1 MQQPERSQE
10 SAGSHKRTSHL
21 TRPTPAGQSE
31 PSPVSLR
38 RAPTRRIDL
47 LTLKSKYLWQDGVVT
62 FDTDVAL
69 RLVAESLG
77 LVERLGAERIEVRN
91 VSMSDRTLVVEI
103 TARSTD
109 PLLVRGEIVGVMGA
123 LSGLGIPELFPVL
136 HAETFGVRAYD
147 AAGEE
152 LLWVV
157 SSVEVAEFA
166 GEGRPVEW
174 LANSLFQDNTPT
186 YRRSQ
191 ADRIIGQIE
200 TGLRELLDH
209 HGLLRVGADYPDQIW
224 SPPEL
229 SELKGRAAAEGHN
242 SDDARRLLDYL
253 FLPQLRDAIVDHHDW
268 FDDDCLPD
276 TAAFKASLGT
286 LNAVRRK
293 VAHHR
298 EISSDELRDC
308 RAIARSCLTPIGR
321 VHPYLIED
329 FLVDRWEDQVA
340 QIVDGMQAG
349 FDSADPPP
357 AASMSE
363 SQRRQVAIDALAAQ
377 RLAVNEWLF
386 SLSRLV
392 VPPPRQ
398 QFHDAA
404 MTALTH
410 WQAALD
416 DLVSTGSR
424 PDLTPAQAQAAG
436 APYAE
441 ALDHVR
447 EVFEEI
453 RRLRVSAP
461 TE

>member
-1 MQQPERSQE
+1 M
-10 SAGSHKRTSHL
+10 
-21 TRPTPAGQSE
+21 
-31 PSPVSLR
+31 
-38 RAPTRRIDL
+38 
-47 LTLKSKYLWQDGVVT
+47 T
-62 FDTDVAL
+62 FDSDAAL
-69 RLVAESLG
+69 RLIVESLG
-77 LVERLGAERIEVRN
+77 LVERLGADLIDVRN
-91 VSMSDRTLVVEI
+91 ARMSDRMLVVEI

-109 PLLVRGEIVGVMGA
+109 PITVRGEICGVMGA

-157 SSVEVAEFA
+157 SSIEVAGFA
-166 GEGRPVEW
+166 GEGRAVEW
-174 LANSLFQDNTPT
+174 LANSIFQDNTPA

-209 HGLLRVGADYPDQIW
+209 RGLQRTGADYPDHLW

-229 SELKGRAAAEGHN
+229 SRLKGRAAAEGCN
-242 SDDARRLLDYL
+242 SEDARTLLDYL

-268 FDDDCLPD
+268 FDDGCIPD
-276 TAAFKASLGT
+276 TEAFRESLGT

-321 VHPYLIED
+321 VHPHLVED

-340 QIVDGMQAG
+340 QIVESLRAG
-349 FDSADPPP
+349 FDSADLPP
-357 AASMSE
+357 AGSMPE
-363 SQRRQVAIDALAAQ
+363 TQRRQLVIDALTAQ
-377 RLAVNEWLF
+377 RLAVNEWLS
-386 SLSRLV
+386 SLGRLV

-398 QFHDAA
+398 EIHDAA
-404 MTALTH
+404 VTALTH

-416 DLVSTGSR
+416 DLIATGSQE
-424 PDLTPAQAQAAG
+424 DLTLAQAQAAR
-436 APYAE
+436 AAYTE
-441 ALDHVR
+441 ALAQVR
-447 EVFEEI
+447 EVAEEI
-453 RRLRVSAP
+453 RRLRVNAP

>member
-1 MQQPERSQE
+1 M
-10 SAGSHKRTSHL
+10 
-21 TRPTPAGQSE
+21 
-31 PSPVSLR
+31 
-38 RAPTRRIDL
+38 
-47 LTLKSKYLWQDGVVT
+47 TLSYRWQDGLVT
-62 FDTDVAL
+62 LDTDVAL

-77 LVERLGAERIEVRN
+77 LVERLGADPINVRK

-109 PLLVRGEIVGVMGA
+109 PITVRGEIAGVMGA
-123 LSGLGIPELFPVL
+123 LSGLGVPELFPVL

-157 SSVEVAEFA
+157 SSIEVAEFA
-166 GEGRPVEW
+166 GEGRAVEW
-174 LANSLFQDNTPT
+174 LANSVFQDNTPA

-209 HGLLRVGADYPDQIW
+209 HGLRRIGAAYPDQLW
-224 SPPEL
+224 SPSEL
-229 SELKGRAAAEGHN
+229 SELKGRAAAEGRN
-242 SDDARRLLDYL
+242 SEDARTLLDYV

-268 FDDDCLPD
+268 FDDGCLPD
-276 TAAFKASLGT
+276 TAAFKESLGA

-298 EISSDELRDC
+298 EISFDELRDC

-340 QIVDGMQAG
+340 QIVDGIRAG

-357 AASMSE
+357 AGSMPE
-363 SQRRQVAIDALAAQ
+363 TQRRQLVIDALTAQ
-377 RLAVNEWLF
+377 RRAVNEWLS

-398 QFHDAA
+398 QLHDAVV
-404 MTALTH
+404 TALTH

-416 DLVSTGSR
+416 DLVAAGSR
-424 PDLTPAQAQAAG
+424 QDLTPAQAQAAS
-436 APYAE
+436 AVYAR

-447 EVFEEI
+447 EVAEEI